1 MSRERRTQH
10 EERAEMLTREE
21 NELVTRTAAGT
32 PMGEAMRRY
41 WIPALL
47 SKELPEPDGP
57 PLRVQLLGGRLV
69 GFRDTAGR
77 IGLVDE
83 FCPHRRASLWL
94 GRNEES
100 GRRGGYHGW
109 KYDGAGN
116 CVDRNDEHG
125 PSRHQ
130 I

>member
-10 EERAEMLTREE
+10 EERAEMLTRDE

-47 SKELPEPDGP
+47 SREWPEPDGP
-57 PLRVQLLGGRLV
+57 PLRGQLLGERLG

-83 FCPHRRASLWL
+83 CCPHRRACL
-94 GRNEES
+94 GL
-100 GRRGGYHGW
+100 
-109 KYDGAGN
+109 
-116 CVDRNDEHG
+116 DRNAE
-125 PSRHQ
+125 
-130 I
+130 